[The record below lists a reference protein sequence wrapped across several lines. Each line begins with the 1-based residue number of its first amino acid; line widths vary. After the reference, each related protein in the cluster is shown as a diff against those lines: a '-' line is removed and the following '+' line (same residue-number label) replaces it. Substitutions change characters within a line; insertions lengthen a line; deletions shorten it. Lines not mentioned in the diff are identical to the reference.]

1 MSGRVGERQTKADS
15 ETERGTDREGER
27 ERYTEREKEK
37 QRKRKKER
45 NSEGHKHRQRAEKD
59 QVEYIPTRIRHQLDG
74 CGVEEGSP
82 ECSSKNARRDTA
94 TRPQAPTIVLN
105 TLHHRPLRQAPFR
118 FTPPQFNARS
128 DLRNMTSSHIDH
140 VSRHRSTHVQLRGIV
155 NDSAVRPYLIAPSV
169 ASTCNQRRRFSFSG
183 RCRLLQTK
191 LGDPTRTSKNLQERR
206 RKTLSEETLLNMVA
220 FPVQASTA
228 FHSALQK

>member
-45 NSEGHKHRQRAEKD
+45 HSEGHKHRQRAEKD

-94 TRPQAPTIVLN
+94 TRPQAPTIVLS
-105 TLHHRPLRQAPFR
+105 TLHHRPLRQARFR
-118 FTPPQFNARS
+118 LTPPQFNARS

-155 NDSAVRPYLIAPSV
+155 NVSAVRPYSIPNSA
-169 ASTCNQRRRFSFSG
+169 Q
-183 RCRLLQTK
+183 CRLHLQPAQTF
-191 LGDPTRTSKNLQERR
+191 LVLW
-206 RKTLSEETLLNMVA
+206 TLSSASNEVRRPNKNVEE
-220 FPVQASTA
+220 PPRTA
-228 FHSALQK
+228 PKNIIGGDFT